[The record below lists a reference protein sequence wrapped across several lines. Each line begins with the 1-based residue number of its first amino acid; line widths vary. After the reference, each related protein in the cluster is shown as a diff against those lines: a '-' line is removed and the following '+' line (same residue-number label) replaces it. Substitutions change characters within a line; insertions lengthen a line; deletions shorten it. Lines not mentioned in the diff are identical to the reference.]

1 MPRHLMNLRNSLD
14 MKHRKKKKENYET
27 AEILL
32 PQLKT
37 YENQTS
43 KREESRKNQR
53 KKKGDE

>member
-37 YENQTS
+37 YEN
-43 KREESRKNQR
+43 
-53 KKKGDE
+53 